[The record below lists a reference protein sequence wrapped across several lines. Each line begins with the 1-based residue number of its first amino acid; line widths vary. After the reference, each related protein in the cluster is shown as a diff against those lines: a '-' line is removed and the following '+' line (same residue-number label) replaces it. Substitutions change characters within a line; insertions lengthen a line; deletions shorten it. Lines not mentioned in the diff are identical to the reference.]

1 MSDWNSR
8 DLEDWDWAYGLG
20 TPIKCR
26 IVTQPET
33 AFQVFIG
40 LSKAHWN
47 EPGKRLVDIVI
58 QIRHV
63 DTVDTFEAGKNVTFA
78 RMFPAKSNAKGEI
91 CVIVAPN
98 EQTRDGSPAVCR
110 ILLFDGTVALDV
122 AKIVAN
128 EEPTPRVTVN
138 CGPPRT
144 LTEEQLHN
152 RGKSFSKKSSVPQPL
167 PSYRETKPK
176 LPPPI
181 YDENPDYVACY
192 WKAWELA
199 FHHFRQP
206 QASSPVVRTSSF
218 SRWS

>member
-78 RMFPAKSNAKGEI
+78 RMFPAKSNAKGESALSSHPTNRRGMEVRL
-91 CVIVAPN
+91 CAAFCYSTVPLLWMWRRSSP
-98 EQTRDGSPAVCR
+98 TRN
-110 ILLFDGTVALDV
+110 LLR
-122 AKIVAN
+122 
-128 EEPTPRVTVN
+128 E
-138 CGPPRT
+138 
-144 LTEEQLHN
+144 
-152 RGKSFSKKSSVPQPL
+152 L
-167 PSYRETKPK
+167 PSIAGRRE
-176 LPPPI
+176 
-181 YDENPDYVACY
+181 
-192 WKAWELA
+192 
-199 FHHFRQP
+199 R
-206 QASSPVVRTSSF
+206 
-218 SRWS
+218 